1 VRAPARPSNVV
12 PFAARRPRPALE
24 REARARRH
32 ADERAAGFLLIDD
45 PRATYDDREPVADG
59 SATDRTED
67 PDAPPF

>member
-1 VRAPARPSNVV
+1 MRAPARPSNVV

-32 ADERAAGFLLIDD
+32 VDERSGGVVLIDD
-45 PRATYDDREPVADG
+45 PRATYDEGEPVVDG